1 MAIKSFSQKYTKRQ
15 QQRQNNHLKLKY
27 LLPEDISEN
36 TRNRAIEVLR
46 SIPFDMISMP
56 VSTYKHYI
64 DTNIDENDNRV
75 VTVGYIKSFDIEKD
89 EFVVMIFT
97 NSRSVIS
104 KLSNP
109 VMELQISETNDTLR
123 RITKFN
129 IMDYDED
136 TSDADDDAE
145 DLTEESATDEE

>member
-15 QQRQNNHLKLKY
+15 QRQNNHLKIKY

-36 TRNRAIEVLR
+36 TRNEVIEVLR
-46 SIPFDMISMP
+46 TTKFNKISIP
-56 VSTYKHYI
+56 VSTYRHYT
-64 DTNIDENDNRV
+64 DTNIDKNDNRV
-75 VTVGYIKSFDIEKD
+75 VTVGYIKNFDIEND

-104 KLSNP
+104 KFSNP
-109 VMELQISETNDTLR
+109 ILEIQISETNDTLR
-123 RITKFN
+123 CITKFN

-136 TSDADDDAE
+136 TSDADDE
-145 DLTEESATDEE
+145 DLTEESTTDEE